1 MCIQRYSSFV
11 DVEKVGVPSMKR
23 WVPIGCCVLLLGVG
37 LTFVA
42 SGLWIPIKATLAQ
55 HLLENAWQ
63 NTLKDNKAA
72 KPWPWADTWPIAR
85 LTINGQSTIVLADGG
100 GESLAFGPSHV
111 SGSAQPGTK
120 GTSVISA
127 HRDTHFQVLKT
138 VKPGTL
144 VTLERADGLKQFYEV
159 RETRVLPKPKLSLP
173 SEDGQEHLI
182 LVTCWPFDAVVPDT
196 QKRFSVLAERV
207 RWAPRAQISK

>member
-1 MCIQRYSSFV
+1 MN
-11 DVEKVGVPSMKR
+11 R
-23 WVPIGCCVLLLGVG
+23 WVPLGCYGVLLGIG
-37 LTFVA
+37 LAFMA
-42 SGLWIPIKATLAQ
+42 HGLWIPAKAALAQ

-63 NTLKDNKAA
+63 NTRKDKKVA

-85 LTINGQSTIVLADGG
+85 LTIDGKSTIVLSDAG

-111 SGSAQPGTK
+111 SGSAKPGTM

-138 VKPGTL
+138 VKPGNV
-144 VTLERADGLKQFYEV
+144 VTLERADGTEQDYEV
-159 RETRVLPKPKLSLP
+159 LETRILPNPELSLP
-173 SEDGQEHLI
+173 LEDGRDRLI

-196 QKRFSVLAERV
+196 QKRFSVLAERI
-207 RWAPRAQISK
+207 R

>member
-1 MCIQRYSSFV
+1 MN
-11 DVEKVGVPSMKR
+11 R
-23 WVPIGCCVLLLGVG
+23 WVPIGCYVLLLGIG
-37 LTFVA
+37 LTFLA
-42 SGLWIPIKATLAQ
+42 NGIWIPAKAILAQ

-63 NTLKDNKAA
+63 NTLKDKKAT

-111 SGSAQPGTK
+111 SGSAKLGTT

-138 VKPGTL
+138 MKPGGL
-144 VTLERADGLKQFYEV
+144 ITLERADGLKWNYEV
-159 RETRVLPKPKLSLP
+159 RETRILPKSILSLP
-173 SEDGQEHLI
+173 NWDGLERLI
-182 LVTCWPFDAVVPDT
+182 LVTCWPFDAVMPDT
-196 QKRFSVLAERV
+196 QKRFAVLAER
-207 RWAPRAQISK
+207 I

>member
-1 MCIQRYSSFV
+1 MN
-11 DVEKVGVPSMKR
+11 R
-23 WVPIGCCVLLLGVG
+23 WVPLGCYGVLLGIG
-37 LTFVA
+37 LAFIA
-42 SGLWIPIKATLAQ
+42 GGLWIPAKAMLAQ

-63 NTLKDNKAA
+63 NTRKDKKVA

-85 LTINGQSTIVLADGG
+85 LTIDGKSTIVLSDAG

-111 SGSAQPGTK
+111 SGSAKPGTM

-138 VKPGTL
+138 VKPGNV
-144 VTLERADGLKQFYEV
+144 VTLERADGTEQYYEV
-159 RETRVLPKPKLSLP
+159 LETRILPNPELSLP
-173 SEDGQEHLI
+173 LEDGRDRLI

-196 QKRFSVLAERV
+196 QKRFAVLAERI
-207 RWAPRAQISK
+207 R